1 MVMAKE
7 NPTAIPGGGAGR
19 GYVYRGPVKGP
30 TPKLKPKPATGTP
43 SKPKP
48 KTPSKPTVKP
58 TPVATP
64 KRSNVGGRA
73 GEPAKITNKTDI
85 VKSTYRLWKNPP
97 QPMPKPKPPISNKV
111 IVTKT
116 APKPKP
122 KPNSVPSGRP
132 AKPTVTNNKPV
143 KLSAPTVLTKKQAEV
158 AKLNEIQKRERLLKE
173 QELRN
178 SAGRISHKPE
188 STQSGSN
195 VSNQRTPKQFWYIN

>member
-1 MVMAKE
+1 MAKQY
-7 NPTAIPGGGAGR
+7 PLSSTGGGG

-30 TPKLKPKPATGTP
+30 TPKLKPRPVTGTP

-48 KTPSKPTVKP
+48 KPTSKPVVKP

-64 KRSNVGGRA
+64 KGSNVGGRA
-73 GEPAKITNKTDI
+73 GEPARVTNKTDI
-85 VKSTYRLWKNPP
+85 VKSTYKLWKNPP
-97 QPMPKPKPPISNKV
+97 QPLPKPKPPVSNKV
-111 IVTKT
+111 TVTKA

-122 KPNSVPSGRP
+122 GTKPSALPSGRP
-132 AKPTVTNNKPV
+132 TKPVVKNNKPV
-143 KLSAPTVLTKKQAEV
+143 KLSAPTVKTKKQTEV
-158 AKLNEIQKRERLLKE
+158 AKLNEIQKRERLLKQ

-195 VSNQRTPKQFWYIN
+195 VSNQRTPKQFWFIN